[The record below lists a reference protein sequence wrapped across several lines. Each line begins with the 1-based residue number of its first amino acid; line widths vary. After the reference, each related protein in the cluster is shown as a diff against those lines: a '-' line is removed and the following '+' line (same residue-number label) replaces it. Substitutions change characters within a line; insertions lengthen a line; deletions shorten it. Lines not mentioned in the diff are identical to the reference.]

1 MRFIQKTMFVAC
13 AGIVF
18 ALAGC
23 DNDTQKVTAKKMIQ
37 ENTANPFAPGA
48 QSGPSN
54 SKPESGAESAK
65 QDK

>member
-48 QSGPSN
+48 QNEQSD
-54 SKPESGAESAK
+54 SKPETGTESVK
-65 QDK
+65 QGK